1 MELILPTFSSCLKL
15 KWKAATP
22 AGTARAEDPGLSA
35 AREAAEA
42 VPAESVRLER
52 KPADSKINLSHIF
65 IKNDVSEDPPH
76 LLLKGWGFSFTNVIY
91 CTTIIYLYMTI
102 EGYPFVT
109 V

>member
-1 MELILPTFSSCLKL
+1 M

-52 KPADSKINLSHIF
+52 KPTLSNIF
-65 IKNDVSEDPPH
+65 IKNDVSEDPPR
-76 LLLKGWGFSFTNVIY
+76 LPLKGGGFSFTNVNY
-91 CTTIIYLYMTI
+91 CTTRLLD
-102 EGYPFVT
+102 FQN
-109 V
+109 